1 MPQNG
6 KISQRRLLLV
16 QVRPKIPE
24 HGVHAIQHM
33 SSTDSGVPEKWTP
46 CDWNTWSAWPGTGG
60 RHPSESPVG
69 MARITQTI
77 HRFDIRPAQ

>member
-1 MPQNG
+1 MPPNG

-16 QVRPKIPE
+16 QACSKIPE
-24 HGVHAIQHM
+24 HGVHAIQSM
-33 SSTDSGVPEKWTP
+33 PSTDSGVPEKWTP

-69 MARITQTI
+69 MARIMQLGG
-77 HRFDIRPAQ
+77 